1 MLPSPLMRKLEELT
15 LKRKRRKVA
24 TVLGTFLFDK
34 VNAERLPEVIL
45 MLSVQES
52 LSFGCDM
59 PEGMV
64 KTKGKRLNQVAFDDL
79 LCSQILNSLNL
90 SQSPPRQGSRW
101 RPLC

>member
-45 MLSVQES
+45 MSLQES

-64 KTKGKRLNQVAFDDL
+64 KTKGKRLNQVVFDDL